1 MPDQGCRST
10 LKSSKQYHFRYCFRC
25 KIKSLCYTQSWS
37 TWHRSHRGSRTQDLL
52 ICARKRS
59 TQDLANEKP
68 FAVCLPSCQ
77 SWVPGGPQ
85 PDRLCPPGACGFRK
99 QLQQVCRVAWWAGVR
114 FFGIPSPRQ
123 GGSWAPPVSGELP
136 VTAPPPS
143 PHSRVTAATTSC
155 PLKRRSVCSSWRKPL
170 VPWTPRL
177 TAGCPPKSL
186 SKPQLPR
193 VPEHCPRPS
202 LPSRVRQT
210 V

>member
-1 MPDQGCRST
+1 MACECGHTSQEDSPIGIRTAITSSYTWQVFIDNMLDPLSVVIQQEVGTWDCPCCLALISWPSGPDACA
-10 LKSSKQYHFRYCFRC
+10 Y
-25 KIKSLCYTQSWS
+25 SLE
-37 TWHRSHRGSRTQDLL
+37 G
-52 ICARKRS
+52 
-59 TQDLANEKP
+59 
-68 FAVCLPSCQ
+68 
-77 SWVPGGPQ
+77 
-85 PDRLCPPGACGFRK
+85 
-99 QLQQVCRVAWWAGVR
+99 AWWAGVR

-202 LPSRVRQT
+202 LPPRVRQT